1 MSLFIMWSRC
11 SSPHSEWHAPET
23 RSVWLRP
30 WPSNVPDQL
39 RSALIPPQRKPI
51 EPKPPLARV
60 KAIALLGLN
69 LSELV
74 MRFRFVLAALLL
86 TVLVATSTPLAA
98 EKVLR
103 IGSTPTGVPF
113 TFLDT

>member
-1 MSLFIMWSRC
+1 MEPLQLSPFRVACARNPFGLASAMAVERAGSTAV
-11 SSPHSEWHAPET
+11 SPHPPTTKADRAQAAPCQSEGNRT
-23 RSVWLRP
+23 P
-30 WPSNVPDQL
+30 WPESIGACD
-39 RSALIPPQRKPI
+39 AL
-51 EPKPPLARV
+51 PL
-60 KAIALLGLN
+60 
-69 LSELV
+69 
-74 MRFRFVLAALLL
+74 VLAALLL